1 MAKQLWAAIARWN
14 QDDGSLMAAAVA
26 YYAALSFFPLLL
38 ILISGLGLLLEFTNW
53 GQDAQEQVLRAVEQ
67 YASAAVRDSVAQMLQ
82 RVAKGAGTG
91 GPLGVFTLLLA
102 AGALFT
108 HFERAFDRIWSVE
121 SSGGGGILAA
131 VKNILFHRLRAFLML
146 LALGLLLFI
155 NLIVSFTLSGI
166 REYSQDYLPGSELVW
181 AAVQLLSGVAINT
194 LVFSL
199 LYWLVPKAQVQ
210 FREALQGGL
219 LAAVTWEFGRW
230 VLASFVL
237 GGKFGA
243 YGVVGSFLVIMLW
256 IYYACSVLFLG
267 AEYVQVICESCD
279 RASSESKIRVDP

>member
-1 MAKQLWAAIARWN
+1 MQIAKQLSAAITRWK

-26 YYAALSFFPLLL
+26 YYAALSFFPLML
-38 ILISGLGLLLEFTNW
+38 ILISGLGMVLEFTNW
-53 GQDAQEQVLRAVEQ
+53 GQDAQEQVLQAVEQ
-67 YASAAVRDSVAQMLQ
+67 YASVSVRDSVAQMLQ
-82 RVAKGAGTG
+82 RVAADADTG
-91 GPLGVFTLLLA
+91 GPLGVLTLLIA
-102 AGALFT
+102 AGALFA
-108 HFERAFDRIWSVE
+108 HFERAFDRIWNVE
-121 SSGGGGILAA
+121 SPGGGSGITAA

-155 NLIVSFTLSGI
+155 NLIVGFTLSGI
-166 REYSQDYLPGSELVW
+166 RRYTQDYLPGSELVW
-181 AAVQLLSGVAINT
+181 AGVQLLSGLAINT

-199 LYWLVPKAQVQ
+199 LYWIVPKVPVR

-230 VLASFVL
+230 LLASFVL

-243 YGVVGSFLVIMLW
+243 YGVVGSFLVVMLW

-267 AEYVQVICESCD
+267 AEYIQVICERCNEPL
-279 RASSESKIRVDP
+279 AEEQ

>member
-1 MAKQLWAAIARWN
+1 MRIVRQLSAAVTRWQ

-38 ILISGLGLLLEFTNW
+38 ILISGLSIVLQFTAW
-53 GQDAQEQVLRAVEQ
+53 GQDAQTQVLQAIEQ

-82 RVAKGAGTG
+82 RVADNAGTG
-91 GPLGVFTLLLA
+91 GPLGGLTLLIA
-102 AGALFT
+102 AGALFA
-108 HFERAFDRIWSVE
+108 HFERAFDNIWNVE
-121 SSGGGGILAA
+121 SAGGSGIMAA

-146 LALGLLLFI
+146 LALGLLLII
-155 NLIVSFTLSGI
+155 NLIVSFTLSGV
-166 REYSQDYLPGSELVW
+166 RAYTEDYLPGSEFVW
-181 AAVQLLSGVAINT
+181 VGMQLLSGVAINT

-199 LYWLVPKAQVQ
+199 LYWIVPKVPVR

-219 LAAVTWEFGRW
+219 LAALIWEFGRW

-267 AEYVQVICESCD
+267 AEYVQVIRERCNQTPAEGQ
-279 RASSESKIRVDP
+279 